1 MDKRDLHFIC
11 ALSPASSKLVETML
25 AEHCKERSSRTMKD
39 QAPERHQ
46 IALDMLVA
54 KLREDRHVL
63 AAILFGS
70 LVRGEA
76 WEKSDIDLVA
86 VLRDG
91 VERECS
97 GYWLLENGVS
107 IWLET
112 IPRSQL
118 KQQFERALPGTIRH
132 AMHSQARLL
141 FAHDESIASWL
152 QRTEQIG
159 GRDQAYQLLRDSLGL
174 PYLLE
179 KAEKWLH
186 VKRDPDY
193 CFVWLLYAVS
203 SLARIEVTLHG
214 EAPRREVLDR
224 ALALNPDFFKVAYT
238 DFVNGAKDEQ
248 SLQQQL
254 ERIEVYLLERADQI
268 FAPLLDYLAEAGDP
282 RTLSAINAHF
292 APKLP
297 QAELFLVCD
306 WLAEK
311 GILEKMAAPL
321 RLTRKSQVTVEEVA
335 FYYDSE
341 RRIL

>member
-1 MDKRDLHFIC
+1 MSIQ
-11 ALSPASSKLVETML
+11 TN
-25 AEHCKERSSRTMKD
+25 T
-39 QAPERHQ
+39 PERHQ
-46 IALDMLVA
+46 AALDRLVA
-54 KLREDRHVL
+54 KLKEDRHVL

-91 VERECS
+91 VERERH

-112 IPRSQL
+112 VPRSQL

-141 FAHDESIASWL
+141 FSHDESIATWL
-152 QRTEQIG
+152 QRTERIG
-159 GRDQAYQLLRDSLGL
+159 GRDQAYQLLQDGLGL

-186 VKRDPDY
+186 VKRDADY
-193 CFVWLLYAVS
+193 CFVWLLHAVG

-224 ALALNPDFFKVAYT
+224 ALAYNPAFFEVAYT
-238 DFVNGAKDEQ
+238 GFINGPKDEPA
-248 SLQQQL
+248 LQGQL
-254 ERIEVYLLERADQI
+254 ARIQAYLLERTGRI

-292 APKLP
+292 ATKLP
-297 QAELFLVCD
+297 HAELFLACD
-306 WLAEK
+306 WLAEQ

-335 FYYDSE
+335 FYYDPE
-341 RRIL
+341 RRIR

>member
-1 MDKRDLHFIC
+1 
-11 ALSPASSKLVETML
+11 
-25 AEHCKERSSRTMKD
+25 MKV
-39 QAPERHQ
+39 QTKTPERHQ
-46 IALDMLVA
+46 IALDMLAA
-54 KLREDRHVL
+54 KLKEDRHVL

-91 VERECS
+91 VEREGR

-141 FAHDESIASWL
+141 FSHDESIAAWL
-152 QRTEQIG
+152 QRTERIG
-159 GRDQAYQLLRDSLGL
+159 GRDQAYQLLQDALGL

-179 KAEKWLH
+179 KAEKWLR
-186 VKRDPDY
+186 VKQDPAH

-214 EAPRREVLDR
+214 EAPRREVLNR
-224 ALALNPDFFKVAYT
+224 ALVYNPTFFKAAYT
-238 DFVNGAKDEQ
+238 DFINGPKDERT
-248 SLQQQL
+248 LQQQL
-254 ERIEVYLLERADQI
+254 DRIQAYLRERAGRI

-282 RTLSAINAHF
+282 RTLSDINAHF
-292 APKLP
+292 AAKLP
-297 QAELFLVCD
+297 HAELFLVCD
-306 WLAEK
+306 WLADE

-335 FYYDSE
+335 FYYDTQ
-341 RRIL
+341 RRTA

>member
-1 MDKRDLHFIC
+1 MKLQ
-11 ALSPASSKLVETML
+11 SKT
-25 AEHCKERSSRTMKD
+25 
-39 QAPERHQ
+39 PERHQ
-46 IALDMLVA
+46 VALDRLVA

-91 VERECS
+91 IERQRR
-97 GYWLLENGVS
+97 GFWLLENGVS

-112 IPRSQL
+112 IARSQL

-141 FAHDESIASWL
+141 FSHDESIAAWL
-152 QRTEQIG
+152 QRTERIG
-159 GRDQAYQLLRDSLGL
+159 GRDQAYRLLQDSLGL

-193 CFVWLLYAVS
+193 SFVWLLNAVS
-203 SLARIEVTLHG
+203 NLARIEVTLQG

-224 ALALNPDFFKVAYT
+224 ALAYNPAFFQVAYQ
-238 DFVNGAKDEQ
+238 DFVNGPKDEVT
-248 SLQQQL
+248 LQQQL
-254 ERIEVYLLERADQI
+254 DRIQAYLLERADRI

-292 APKLP
+292 GPKLAH
-297 QAELFLVCD
+297 AELFLVCD
-306 WLAEK
+306 WLAEQ

-321 RLTRKSQVTVEEVA
+321 RLTRKSQVAVEEVA
-335 FYYDSE
+335 FYYDNS
-341 RRIL
+341 RRTV

>member
-1 MDKRDLHFIC
+1 MNAQTK
-11 ALSPASSKLVETML
+11 T
-25 AEHCKERSSRTMKD
+25 
-39 QAPERHQ
+39 PERHQ
-46 IALDMLVA
+46 TALDTLVA
-54 KLREDRHVL
+54 KLKEDRHVL

-91 VERECS
+91 VERERR

-112 IPRSQL
+112 VPRSQL

-141 FAHDESIASWL
+141 FSHDESIASWL
-152 QRTEQIG
+152 ERTERIG
-159 GRDQAYQLLRDSLGL
+159 GRDQAYRLLQDALRL

-179 KAEKWLH
+179 KAEKWLR
-186 VKRDPDY
+186 VKRDADY
-193 CFVWLLYAVS
+193 CFVWLLYAVT
-203 SLARIEVTLHG
+203 SLARIEVTLQG
-214 EAPRREVLDR
+214 EVPRREVLDR
-224 ALALNPDFFKVAYT
+224 ALTHNPTFFELAYT
-238 DFVNGAKDEQ
+238 GFVNGPKDEQ

-254 ERIEVYLLERADQI
+254 ERITAYLLDRADRV

-282 RTLSAINAHF
+282 RTLSEINAHF
-292 APKLP
+292 AAKLP
-297 QAELFLVCD
+297 HAELFLICD

-311 GILEKMAAPL
+311 GILDKMAAPL

-335 FYYDSE
+335 FYYDTH
-341 RRIL
+341 RRRM

>member
-1 MDKRDLHFIC
+1 MQ
-11 ALSPASSKLVETML
+11 T
-25 AEHCKERSSRTMKD
+25 
-39 QAPERHQ
+39 QQNPERHQ
-46 IALDMLVA
+46 VALDMLVA
-54 KLREDRHVL
+54 KLKEDRHVL

-91 VERECS
+91 VERERS

-112 IPRSQL
+112 VPRSQL

-141 FAHDESIASWL
+141 FSHDDSIASWL
-152 QRTEQIG
+152 RRTERIG
-159 GRDQAYQLLRDSLGL
+159 VRDQAYRLLRDALDL

-186 VKRDPDY
+186 VKRDTDY
-193 CFVWLLYAVS
+193 CFVWLLNAVS

-224 ALALNPDFFKVAYT
+224 ALALNPTFFGATYT
-238 DFVNGAKDEQ
+238 AFVNGPKDKPA
-248 SLQQQL
+248 LQQQL
-254 ERIEVYLLERADQI
+254 ERIEGYLLERTSQI

-282 RTLSAINAHF
+282 RTISDINAHF
-292 APKLP
+292 APRLP
-297 QAELFLVCD
+297 HAQLFLICD
-306 WLAEK
+306 WLSEK

-321 RLTRKSQVTVEEVA
+321 RLTRKSQVTVEEAA
-335 FYYDSE
+335 FYYDTYG
-341 RRIL
+341 RTM

>member
-1 MDKRDLHFIC
+1 MNNQ
-11 ALSPASSKLVETML
+11 AL
-25 AEHCKERSSRTMKD
+25 
-39 QAPERHQ
+39 ERHQ
-46 IALDMLVA
+46 TALDALVA
-54 KLREDRHVL
+54 KLKEDRHIL
-63 AAILFGS
+63 ALILFGS
-70 LVRGEA
+70 LARGEA

-91 VERECS
+91 VERERR

-107 IWLET
+107 IWIET
-112 IPRSQL
+112 IARSQL

-141 FAHDESIASWL
+141 FSHDESIAAWL
-152 QRTEQIG
+152 QRTERIG
-159 GRDQAYQLLRDSLGL
+159 GRDQAYQLLRDVAGL

-224 ALALNPDFFKVAYT
+224 ALAYNPAFFKVAYT
-238 DFVNGAKDEQ
+238 DFVNGPKEEQ
-248 SLQQQL
+248 ILQQQL
-254 ERIEVYLLERADQI
+254 ERINAYLLERAGRI

-282 RTLSAINAHF
+282 RTLSEINAHF
-292 APKLP
+292 AAKLP
-297 QAELFLVCD
+297 HAKLFLACD
-306 WLAEK
+306 WLAEQ

-335 FYYDSE
+335 FYYDTQ
-341 RRIL
+341 RRTR

>member
-1 MDKRDLHFIC
+1 
-11 ALSPASSKLVETML
+11 
-25 AEHCKERSSRTMKD
+25 MKV
-39 QAPERHQ
+39 QQSPERHRV
-46 IALDMLVA
+46 ALDMLVA
-54 KLREDRHVL
+54 KLKEDRHVL

-112 IPRSQL
+112 MPRSQL

-141 FAHDESIASWL
+141 FSHDESIASWL
-152 QRTEQIG
+152 ERTERIG
-159 GRDQAYQLLRDSLGL
+159 GRDQAYQLLRDALDL

-179 KAEKWLH
+179 KAEKWLR
-186 VKRDPDY
+186 VKQDTDH
-193 CFVWLLYAVS
+193 CFVWLLNAVT

-224 ALALNPDFFKVAYT
+224 ALALNPAFFKVAYT
-238 DFVNGAKDEQ
+238 GFVNGPKDEW

-254 ERIEVYLLERADQI
+254 VRIEAYLLQRADKI

-282 RTLSAINAHF
+282 RTISEINAHF
-292 APKLP
+292 APRLP
-297 QAELFLVCD
+297 HAEFFIVCD
-306 WLAEK
+306 WLSEQ
-311 GILEKMAAPL
+311 GILDKMAAPL
-321 RLTRKSQVTVEEVA
+321 RLTRKSQVTVEEAA

-341 RRIL
+341 RRNL

>member
-1 MDKRDLHFIC
+1 M
-11 ALSPASSKLVETML
+11 KLQT
-25 AEHCKERSSRTMKD
+25 KT
-39 QAPERHQ
+39 PERHQ
-46 IALDMLVA
+46 VALDMLVA
-54 KLREDRHVL
+54 KLKEDRHVL

-91 VERECS
+91 VERERR

-112 IPRSQL
+112 IPRGQL
-118 KQQFERALPGTIRH
+118 KKQFERALPGTIRH

-141 FAHDESIASWL
+141 FSHDESIASWL
-152 QRTEQIG
+152 ERTERIG
-159 GRDQAYQLLRDSLGL
+159 RRDQAYRLLQDALGL

-203 SLARIEVTLHG
+203 SLARIEVTLQG

-224 ALALNPDFFKVAYT
+224 ALALNPTFFKVAYT
-238 DFVNGAKDEQ
+238 AFINGPKDEQ
-248 SLQQQL
+248 ILQQQL
-254 ERIEVYLLERADQI
+254 ERITAYLLERADRI

-282 RTLSAINAHF
+282 RSLSAINAHF

-297 QAELFLVCD
+297 HAELFLVCD
-306 WLAEK
+306 WLAEQ
-311 GILEKMAAPL
+311 GILEKIAAPL

-335 FYYDSE
+335 FYYDTY
-341 RRIL
+341 RRSM

>member
-1 MDKRDLHFIC
+1 
-11 ALSPASSKLVETML
+11 
-25 AEHCKERSSRTMKD
+25 MKG
-39 QAPERHQ
+39 QTITPEPHQ
-46 IALDMLVA
+46 IALNRLVD
-54 KLREDRHVL
+54 KLKEDRQVL

-91 VERECS
+91 VERERR
-97 GYWLLENGVS
+97 GFWLLENGVS

-112 IPRSQL
+112 IARSQL
-118 KQQFERALPGTIRH
+118 KREFERALPGTIRH

-141 FAHDESIASWL
+141 FSHDASIVCWL
-152 QRTEQIG
+152 QRTERIG
-159 GRDQAYQLLRDSLGL
+159 GRDQAYQLLQDTLGL

-179 KAEKWLH
+179 KAEKWLR
-186 VKRDPDY
+186 VKQDTDY
-193 CFVWLLYAVS
+193 CFVWLLHAVI

-224 ALALNPDFFKVAYT
+224 ALAYNPGFFEIAYT
-238 DFVNGAKDEQ
+238 GFVNAPKDAPA
-248 SLQQQL
+248 LQRQL
-254 ERIEVYLLERADQI
+254 ERIEAYLLERVDRI
-268 FAPLLDYLAEAGDP
+268 FAPLLDYLGEAGDP
-282 RTLSAINAHF
+282 RTLSAIDAHF

-297 QAELFLVCD
+297 HAELFLVCD

-321 RLTRKSQVTVEEVA
+321 RLTRKSQISVEEVA
-335 FYYDSE
+335 FYYDKE
-341 RRIL
+341 GGRL

>member
-1 MDKRDLHFIC
+1 MTK
-11 ALSPASSKLVETML
+11 T
-25 AEHCKERSSRTMKD
+25 
-39 QAPERHQ
+39 PERHQ
-46 IALDMLVA
+46 VALDRLVA
-54 KLREDRHVL
+54 KLKEDRYVL

-91 VERECS
+91 VERQHH

-141 FAHDESIASWL
+141 FSHDESIAAWL
-152 QRTEQIG
+152 QRTERIG
-159 GRDQAYQLLRDSLGL
+159 GRDQAYQLLRDALGL

-186 VKRDPDY
+186 VKHDPDY
-193 CFVWLLYAVS
+193 CFVWLLHAVS
-203 SLARIEVTLHG
+203 SLARIEVTWHG

-224 ALALNPDFFKVAYT
+224 ALAYNPTFFQVAYS
-238 DFVNGAKDEQ
+238 DFINGPKDEHT
-248 SLQQQL
+248 LQQQL
-254 ERIEVYLLERADQI
+254 ERIEAYLLERADTI
-268 FAPLLDYLAEAGDP
+268 FAPLLDYLADAGDP

-292 APKLP
+292 ATKLP
-297 QAELFLVCD
+297 HAELFIVCD

-311 GILEKMAAPL
+311 GILDKMAAPL

-341 RRIL
+341 RGTM

>member
-1 MDKRDLHFIC
+1 
-11 ALSPASSKLVETML
+11 
-25 AEHCKERSSRTMKD
+25 MKA
-39 QAPERHQ
+39 QQNPERHQ
-46 IALDMLVA
+46 VALDTLVA
-54 KLREDRHVL
+54 KLKEDRHVL

-112 IPRSQL
+112 MPRSQL

-141 FAHDESIASWL
+141 YSHDESIASWL
-152 QRTEQIG
+152 ERTERIG
-159 GRDQAYQLLRDSLGL
+159 GRDQAYQLLRDALGL

-179 KAEKWLH
+179 KAEKWLY
-186 VKRDPDY
+186 VKRDTDY
-193 CFVWLLYAVS
+193 CFVWLLHAVS

-224 ALALNPDFFKVAYT
+224 ALALNPTFFEVAYAG
-238 DFVNGAKDEQ
+238 FVNGPKDEQ

-254 ERIEVYLLERADQI
+254 QRIEAYLRERADRI

-282 RTLSAINAHF
+282 RTISEINAHF
-292 APKLP
+292 APRLP
-297 QAELFLVCD
+297 HAELFIVCD
-306 WLAEK
+306 WLSGQ
-311 GILEKMAAPL
+311 GILDKMAAPL
-321 RLTRKSQVTVEEVA
+321 RLTRKSQVTVEEAA

-341 RRIL
+341 RRIP

>member
-1 MDKRDLHFIC
+1 MK
-11 ALSPASSKLVETML
+11 PQAST
-25 AEHCKERSSRTMKD
+25 
-39 QAPERHQ
+39 PERHQ
-46 IALDMLVA
+46 VALDRLVA
-54 KLREDRHVL
+54 KLKEDRHVL

-91 VERECS
+91 VERQAR

-107 IWLET
+107 IWLEV

-132 AMHSQARLL
+132 AMHSQAQLL
-141 FAHDESIASWL
+141 FSHDESIAAWL
-152 QRTEQIG
+152 QRTERIG
-159 GRDQAYQLLRDSLGL
+159 GRDQAYQLLQDALGV

-186 VKRDPDY
+186 VKRDPDH
-193 CFVWLLYAVS
+193 CFVWLLYAVT

-224 ALALNPDFFKVAYT
+224 ALAANPAFFEQAYT
-238 DFVNGAKDEQ
+238 GFVNGPKNERN
-248 SLQQQL
+248 LQQQI
-254 ERIEVYLLERADQI
+254 ERITAYLLQRAGRV

-282 RTLSAINAHF
+282 RTLSDINAHF

-297 QAELFLVCD
+297 HAELFLVCD
-306 WLAEK
+306 WLAEQ

-335 FYYDSE
+335 FYYDTH
-341 RRIL
+341 RRTR

>member
-1 MDKRDLHFIC
+1 MK
-11 ALSPASSKLVETML
+11 AQT
-25 AEHCKERSSRTMKD
+25 RT
-39 QAPERHQ
+39 PECHQ

-91 VERECS
+91 VEREPR

-112 IPRSQL
+112 VPRSRL

-141 FAHDESIASWL
+141 FSHDESIASWL
-152 QRTEQIG
+152 QRTERIG
-159 GRDQAYQLLRDSLGL
+159 GRDQAYRLLQDALGL

-193 CFVWLLYAVS
+193 CFVWLLNAVS
-203 SLARIEVTLHG
+203 SLARIEVTLQG

-224 ALALNPDFFKVAYT
+224 ALAHNPTFFEVAYT
-238 DFVNGAKDEQ
+238 GFVNGPKDER

-254 ERIEVYLLERADQI
+254 DRITAYLLERAGRI
-268 FAPLLDYLAEAGDP
+268 FALLLDYLAEAGDP
-282 RTLSAINAHF
+282 RTLSEINAHF
-292 APKLP
+292 AAKLP
-297 QAELFLVCD
+297 HAELFAVCD

-311 GILEKMAAPL
+311 GILDRMAAPL

-335 FYYDSE
+335 FYYDTH
-341 RRIL
+341 RRTM